1 MQISYVQI
9 QGHNETKNLLYR
21 YNDDWTSE
29 LPSLYNK
36 QNASKQNRRFIEVR
50 FNFDHRKI
58 QVHNYYIIYSII
70 NHSFF
75 LHLTGKFLGSTPAFC
90 IFNEKSTT
98 SYPWVKRLS
107 DTTSTPGIRYFSIV
121 ASVIPPLASIKTL
134 G

>member
-9 QGHNETKNLLYR
+9 QGHHETKNLL

-29 LPSLYNK
+29 LPSLYIK
-36 QNASKQNRRFIEVR
+36 QNASKQNRCFIEVC

-58 QVHNYYIIYSII
+58 QVHIYSII

-121 ASVIPPLASIKTL
+121 DSVIPPLASIKTL

>member
-9 QGHNETKNLLYR
+9 QGHHGTKNLL

-58 QVHNYYIIYSII
+58 QVHIYSII
-70 NHSFF
+70 SHSFF